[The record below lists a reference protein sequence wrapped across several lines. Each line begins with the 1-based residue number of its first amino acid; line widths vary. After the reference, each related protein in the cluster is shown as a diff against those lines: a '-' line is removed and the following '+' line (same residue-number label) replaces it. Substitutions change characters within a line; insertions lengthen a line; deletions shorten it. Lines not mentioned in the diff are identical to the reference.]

1 MPFTGTGFVAWSV
14 DLALILLLAAVA
26 LTLIRMARG
35 PSLPDRVV
43 ALDLLAVLSIALI
56 AVFAVAT
63 EQTAFLDVAIA
74 LALTGF
80 LGTVAF
86 ARYAERRR
94 RDRRTDRA

>member
-1 MPFTGTGFVAWSV
+1 MPFTGTGLVAWSI

-26 LTLIRMARG
+26 LTLVRMVRG

-43 ALDLLAVLSIALI
+43 ALDMLAVLSIALI
-56 AVFAVAT
+56 AVFAVST

-74 LALTGF
+74 LALIGF

-86 ARYAERRR
+86 ARYAERRP
-94 RDRRTDRA
+94 TDQPADKA